1 MSRYIL
7 FVHVLH
13 LSSVDFNSDKTLFRD
28 EEQVCL
34 GQVGAKKRG
43 GWFKFIVLNIAKHG
57 NLAQYN
63 HLLCDRLETS
73 DGLVVEV
80 ARSLMVT
87 KVYASL
93 LGAIRTR

>member
-1 MSRYIL
+1 M
-7 FVHVLH
+7 FG
-13 LSSVDFNSDKTLFRD
+13 SSW
-28 EEQVCL
+28 
-34 GQVGAKKRG
+34 GKKK
-43 GWFKFIVLNIAKHG
+43 GWVVQIIVLDIAKHG

-63 HLLCDRLETS
+63 HLLCYRLETS
-73 DGLVVEV
+73 DGLMVEV

>member
-1 MSRYIL
+1 MSRYVL
-7 FVHVLH
+7 FIRVLH

-28 EEQVCL
+28 EGQVCL

-63 HLLCDRLETS
+63 RLLCLIGRTS
-73 DGLVVEV
+73 YGLIFKVGRSQMVMEV
-80 ARSLMVT
+80 YV
-87 KVYASL
+87 SL
-93 LGAIRTR
+93 LDAIRTR